1 MRPILL
7 VKLADG
13 TELIG
18 ELIEDLKTHIRLF
31 KSLQI
36 HYRYFMGGIPHV
48 SFSRY
53 MMFTAD
59 PAIVID
65 TRHVIAVA
73 PARKAFVDYYL
84 DSVEDY
90 FGGTE
95 QMIDNE
101 LTTALS
107 SSQKD
112 EQMRKILE
120 TMPTDKASVN

>member
-18 ELIEDLKTHIRLF
+18 ELVEDLKTHIRLL
-31 KSLQI
+31 KVLQI
-36 HYRYFMGGIPHV
+36 HYRYYMGGIPHV
-48 SFSRY
+48 SFSRF

-59 PAIVID
+59 PVIVFD
-65 TRHVIAVA
+65 TRHLITVS

-95 QMIDNE
+95 QLIDNE
-101 LTTALS
+101 LITALS
-107 SSQKD
+107 SSQK
-112 EQMRKILE
+112 EQQMRKILE

>member
-18 ELIEDLKTHIRLF
+18 DIIEDSKTHIRLL
-31 KSLQI
+31 KPLQI

-53 MMFTAD
+53 MMFTAE
-59 PAIVID
+59 PFIVID
-65 TRHVIAVA
+65 TRHIMAIA
-73 PARKAFVDYYL
+73 PARKAFVDYYNE
-84 DSVEDY
+84 SVDDY
-90 FGGTE
+90 FGGIE
-95 QMIDNE
+95 QLIDNE
-101 LTTALS
+101 LITALS

-112 EQMRKILE
+112 EQMKKILE
-120 TMPTDKASVN
+120 TMPIDKASVN